1 MVTSSERKREDCY
14 FLYKYSS
21 SVLKIFVVKNFAN
34 NWVWGDL
41 CPSVINKMHYT
52 GA

>member
-1 MVTSSERKREDCY
+1 MVSSSERKREDCY

-34 NWVWGDL
+34 NWVWVDL
-41 CPSVINKMHYT
+41 CPVINKMHHI